1 MRLRAVREGILRL
14 EGGYSIRGDEEIPA
28 PVHIQPVRICD
39 PEGRRWRPR
48 YHATAGYLHQGAT
61 QRCRWVAT
69 PLTSPADPEG
79 VVLVAEFRSD
89 VREVYHAVMAS
100 SRHGPALWP
109 AYVLMLAVVGWT
121 TIAPLWRRWEVG
133 DLANASIAVTL
144 LGLFP
149 LILILAIRPLAS
161 FWAAH
166 RYVKTSR
173 LATAVQRIT
182 VAETGIQIA
191 GPFRLAS
198 SSGRCS
204 SRWLKRSASSSS
216 FSPKHSPSFFPRGC
230 SRERPWIPFARLCDA
245 AYLMIAWLF
254 LEVTSN
260 LAMHLPKRAC
270 HRWTRMLGV
279 GPLCR

>member
-1 MRLRAVREGILRL
+1 M
-14 EGGYSIRGDEEIPA
+14 
-28 PVHIQPVRICD
+28 
-39 PEGRRWRPR
+39 
-48 YHATAGYLHQGAT
+48 
-61 QRCRWVAT
+61 
-69 PLTSPADPEG
+69 
-79 VVLVAEFRSD
+79 
-89 VREVYHAVMAS
+89 REVYHAVMAS

-191 GPFRLAS
+191 GPF
-198 SSGRCS
+198 SSG
-204 SRWLKRSASSSS
+204 
-216 FSPKHSPSFFPRGC
+216 FFEW
-230 SRERPWIPFARLCDA
+230 SVLFKVAEAERFF
-245 AYLMIAWLF
+245 LF
-254 LEVTSN
+254 FLTK
-260 LAMHLPKRAC
+260 AQPIFLPKRVLEGTAVDTIRALVRRRVP
-270 HRWTRMLGV
+270 HDRLAIPGSDV
-279 GPLCR
+279 